1 MDHCRTAR
9 AVPAHRV
16 RGRGS
21 GLPATRQRGR
31 RVMRASGGATARSL
45 GIAAALCLALL
56 AGGVSPAVADALPP
70 GPISP
75 APAPDPIDAYAPYNP
90 QSTCDP
96 TVKPGTQYV
105 LDMVIAYYGVGR
117 RSSTSRA
124 CSVAGTSEQGEA
136 ERGSDAQR
144 SGSGSSGCTHDSP
157 TTSRCRRQTAAATA
171 DAVGRHRPRRP
182 TVVHRQKQSWAEARG
197 LAMTRPTGVDPPA
210 RWIPDVE
217 SMRPDV
223 G

>member
-1 MDHCRTAR
+1 MKSPKRMPSAYVGSHRFEIPRPAGGRVDARRSGHGEPARFSPALLLPMDHCRTAR

-31 RVMRASGGATARSL
+31 RVMRASEGATARSL

-56 AGGVSPAVADALPP
+56 AGGVSPAAADPLPP
-70 GPISP
+70 GPTSP
-75 APAPDPIDAYAPYNP
+75 APPPDPIDAYAPYNP

-105 LDMVIAYYGVGR
+105 LDMVISYYGVGR

-124 CSVAGTSEQGEA
+124 CSVAGTSEHARLVE
-136 ERGSDAQR
+136 DL
-144 SGSGSSGCTHDSP
+144 
-157 TTSRCRRQTAAATA
+157 
-171 DAVGRHRPRRP
+171 RP
-182 TVVHRQKQSWAEARG
+182 T
-197 LAMTRPTGVDPPA
+197 P
-210 RWIPDVE
+210 
-217 SMRPDV
+217 
-223 G
+223 